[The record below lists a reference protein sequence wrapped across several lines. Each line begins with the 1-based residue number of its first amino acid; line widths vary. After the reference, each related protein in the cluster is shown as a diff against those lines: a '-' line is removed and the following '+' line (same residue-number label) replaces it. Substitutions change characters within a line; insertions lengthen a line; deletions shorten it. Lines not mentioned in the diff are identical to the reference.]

1 LKQTVSIY
9 QDDVEAR
16 PQDRLLE
23 KFPKWTLAHWCV
35 IVFAVSFLILAV
47 LPETRLND
55 FDVPNGAETVRVA
68 RSLASRAAFADPFP
82 LMATGTTAHVAPVY
96 PFLYSL
102 VIRMFGTGYTALRIV
117 WTLNVAAFAL
127 QMALLP
133 VLSYRLHLGVL
144 AGILAAALGT
154 FSLYAPIDTRWESF
168 FAGTLLLV
176 AYLLSDLVF
185 RDGTITTTII
195 TGGLWGVLILTN
207 PVVVLLLPAWLLC
220 LPLRSRPLS
229 VSHLRRAAVILSLAI
244 LIVSPWIARNYLRFG
259 AFVFVRDNLGLE
271 LYTGNN
277 SCAAPDLRINIQS
290 GCHAKTHPN
299 VNSAIAAQLAA
310 IGEVQFYRAKMHQAL
325 EWIESHRAA
334 FLRLT
339 AQRFR
344 LFWFPEADHLWEA
357 VLVWIVTVL
366 SIPGLWVIAQKNPS
380 VACVIGTAWL
390 LFPLVYYVI
399 PFEPRYRY
407 PIYWASLLASGCA
420 LAAAWQKLRPARSG
434 NLANRL

>member
-1 LKQTVSIY
+1 MKQNASMY
-9 QDDVEAR
+9 QDHAEGR

-35 IVFAVSFLILAV
+35 IVFAVSFLTLAV

-55 FDVPNGAETVRVA
+55 SDVPNGAETVRVA
-68 RSLASRAAFADPFP
+68 RSLASSSAFADPFAVMP
-82 LMATGTTAHVAPVY
+82 TGITAHVAPVY

-102 VIRMFGTGYTALRIV
+102 VMRTFGTGYTSLRIV
-117 WTLNVAAFAL
+117 WTLNLAFFAL

-133 VLSYRLHLGVL
+133 LLSTRLNLGVL
-144 AGILAAALGT
+144 TGIVAAALGT

-176 AYLLSDLVF
+176 AYLLSDRVF
-185 RDGTITTTII
+185 LDGTITTTLIA
-195 TGGLWGVLILTN
+195 GGLWGVLILTN
-207 PVVVLLLPAWLLC
+207 PVIVLFLLAWLLC
-220 LPLRSRPLS
+220 SLLQLRPLS
-229 VSHLRRAAVILSLAI
+229 ASSLRRVAIALCLAM

-259 AFVFVRDNLGLE
+259 AFIFVRDNLGLE
-271 LYTGNN
+271 LYAGNN
-277 SCAAPDLRINIQS
+277 SCAAPDLRANIES
-290 GCHAKTHPN
+290 GCHATTHPN

-310 IGEVQFYRAKMHQAL
+310 TGEVQFYHAKMRQAL
-325 EWIESHRAA
+325 AWVESHRAA

-357 VLVWIVTVL
+357 VLVWIITAL
-366 SIPGLWVIAQKNPS
+366 SIPGLWVIAQKNRCA
-380 VACVIGTAWL
+380 ACVIGATWL
-390 LFPLVYYVI
+390 LFPLVYYVV

-407 PIYWASLLASGCA
+407 PIYWTSLLASGCA
-420 LAAAWQKLRPARSG
+420 LAAAWQKLRPARPR